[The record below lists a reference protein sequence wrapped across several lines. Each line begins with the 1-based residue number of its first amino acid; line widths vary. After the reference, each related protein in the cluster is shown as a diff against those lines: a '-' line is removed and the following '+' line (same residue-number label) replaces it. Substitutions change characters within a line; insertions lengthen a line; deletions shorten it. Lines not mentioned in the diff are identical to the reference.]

1 MTGTGYEDGGVTSRD
16 SDSDSSAWLVGFT
29 AFAAM
34 MMMLMGFFQVSV
46 GLIALFNQEFYVTT
60 PEYVFAF
67 DVGTWAWIHLIWGA
81 IVLIAGFSLLSG
93 ATWAR
98 VLGAVIAAIA
108 AAQAFVFLPYQ
119 PFWSIIIIA
128 VSVLV
133 IWALTTRVGDI
144 ESSLD

>member
-1 MTGTGYEDGGVTSRD
+1 MAGGLHRVRGHDDDADGLLPGQCGAHR
-16 SDSDSSAWLVGFT
+16 
-29 AFAAM
+29 
-34 MMMLMGFFQVSV
+34 
-46 GLIALFNQEFYVTT
+46 LFNQEFYVTT

-128 VSVLV
+128 LSVLV

>member
-1 MTGTGYEDGGVTSRD
+1 MTGSDYEDGGMTSRD

-46 GLIALFNQEFYVTT
+46 GLIALFNQEFYVST

>member
-1 MTGTGYEDGGVTSRD
+1 MTGTGPEYEDRVVTSRD
-16 SDSDSSAWLVGFT
+16 SDSSAWMVGFT

-98 VLGAVIAAIA
+98 VLGAVIAAIS

-133 IWALTTRVGDI
+133 IWALTTRVDDV